1 MQMVY
6 FEPRLWNEENCVYSI
21 KPQNQKIY
29 SSNFF
34 KGTQFHFIS
43 CKHLYLHLYIVHVC
57 LYNNQVGSSHCLGS
71 LMVKTLG
78 PFLGY
83 SGWHWQGELEE
94 TN

>member
-1 MQMVY
+1 M
-6 FEPRLWNEENCVYSI
+6 
-21 KPQNQKIY
+21 KKIVFIA
-29 SSNFF
+29 SNHKIRRSAVQIFSRVLSF
-34 KGTQFHFIS
+34 TLFLANIFT
-43 CKHLYLHLYIVHVC
+43 YICIFVHVC
-57 LYNNQVGSSHCLGS
+57 LYNNQVGSSHCLES